1 MYEFVQS
8 LPRLRFNKEGNIL
21 AVTTM
26 DNGFK
31 ILANASGLRS
41 LRTIE
46 TPAFE
51 ALRSPIE
58 STPIKVVIQFKILLV
73 SQCLDQNMYVLLYF
87 VCVM

>member
-1 MYEFVQS
+1 M
-8 LPRLRFNKEGNIL
+8 RFNKEGNIL
-21 AVTTM
+21 AVTTV

>member
-1 MYEFVQS
+1 LYESIQG
-8 LPRLRFNKEGNIL
+8 LPRLKFNKEGNIL
-21 AVTTM
+21 AVTTV

-31 ILANASGLRS
+31 IMANATGLRS

-58 STPIKVVIQFKILLV
+58 SASIKVVI
-73 SQCLDQNMYVLLYF
+73 
-87 VCVM
+87 